1 MGKAFSIGFVT
12 AIAMACHAA
21 NAAWCEYG
29 GDTSQKPWAEAPD
42 WQRDS
47 AIVGVEFHLANPD
60 AGDAASHERWME
72 HKLAAGWKFG
82 AVKDEKKKT
91 HPCLVPFD
99 QLPPEQQFKD
109 RLFRTLVHATAG
121 GFGPLADEDEGQI
134 LLLTTQMGKIAA
146 AIVALGYE
154 PQPYSD
160 EYSPADHI
168 IGLLSEAKDKVGEL
182 ESKLGAATAKV
193 ETLEGK
199 LDKLANPKAPKKK
212 RAVMLALA
220 DKAPT
225 ALEAAL
231 TGATSLVFSEEG
243 GQIDDIKPI
252 ELSPADFRKDGGR
265 ALLTRRIEI
274 DRDAAFVRIDHAWL
288 IADGKPVA
296 KCEIPGGLPAG
307 NGRAAMFD
315 SGHLIFG

>member
-1 MGKAFSIGFVT
+1 MGKTTSAP
-12 AIAMACHAA
+12 A
-21 NAAWCEYG
+21 
-29 GDTSQKPWAEAPD
+29 GDTQGAEAPD
-42 WQRDS
+42 INA
-47 AIVGVEFHLANPD
+47 AIDPEYARLEALLIELGHELPEGTSLIVQ
-60 AGDAASHERWME
+60 AGD
-72 HKLAAGWKFG
+72 LI
-82 AVKDEKKKT
+82 T
-91 HPCLVPFD
+91 
-99 QLPPEQQFKD
+99 
-109 RLFRTLVHATAG
+109 RLTGELGDA
-121 GFGPLADEDEGQI
+121 
-134 LLLTTQMGKIAA
+134 LTTIAEYRNGQDANGQVAADLGTQIAKIAA

-252 ELSPADFRKDGGR
+252 ELSPADFRKDGSR

-274 DRDAAFVRIDHAWL
+274 DREAAFVRIDHAWL